1 MRHHQSF
8 VRDEAQADRA
18 VNRAWIVCAS
28 LAIGTHALL
37 LFAIHPDTTAQ
48 PRAVADEASA
58 VELSIV
64 ESAPAAPAPVAVA
77 AEPPPEPLP
86 PDPPSPVATP
96 PLPEPIPESVREPAP
111 APSPE
116 PVQPKPTPAPRLRPE
131 PAKSRAVTAPQR
143 STPASASS
151 GSVPGATAGPAN
163 GRGPSTSARPRYR
176 SNPKPDYPADARRT
190 GQQGVVTLAVQ
201 VTADGRAASVQLSR
215 SSGFPLLDTAAL
227 QAVRRWTFEPA
238 RTAGIP
244 TASRVE
250 VPVRF
255 DLAR

>member
-1 MRHHQSF
+1 MRHHESF
-8 VRDEAQADRA
+8 VRDEAEAPRT
-18 VNRAWIVCAS
+18 VNRAWIVCAA

-37 LFAIHPDTTAQ
+37 LFAIHPGTLAQ
-48 PRAVADEASA
+48 PYVLADESSA

-64 ESAPAAPAPVAVA
+64 ESAAAPAT
-77 AEPPPEPLP
+77 AERPPQPATPLPPPPEPTP
-86 PDPPSPVATP
+86 PPPESMPEPVREPTPEPAVIKATP
-96 PLPEPIPESVREPAP
+96 PPRPRSEM
-111 APSPE
+111 
-116 PVQPKPTPAPRLRPE
+116 PKPRAAVPPRPAAL
-131 PAKSRAVTAPQR
+131 
-143 STPASASS
+143 ASPSS
-151 GSVPGATAGPAN
+151 GSVTGAAPGPTT

-176 SNPKPDYPADARRT
+176 SNPKPDYPPESRRA
-190 GQQGVVTLAVQ
+190 GQQGVVLFAVE